1 MTRLL
6 ELTNVLAVT
15 VGIIPTIIL
24 SLCKCHLN
32 FIYSRFDDD
41 RESVSPLPVE
51 EPVNQVA
58 RHLGRCRVQLEEPN
72 IISWKHNFL
81 S

>member
-6 ELTNVLAVT
+6 ELTH

-58 RHLGRCRVQLEEPN
+58 GHLGRRRVQLEEPN
-72 IISWKHNFL
+72 IISWKHNIF

>member
-32 FIYSRFDDD
+32 CIYSRFDDD

-51 EPVNQVA
+51 EPVYQVA

-72 IISWKHNFL
+72 IIS
-81 S
+81 